1 MPRILWLCALIWL
14 LACGQNTLRGQET
27 WQIQHI
33 IDNDDFVM
41 GVAQSHDQANAP
53 RDNRGLALSP
63 DHKFLYLGYNNPPE
77 RRVVRKIAL
86 NVSDPANNRMAVVA
100 QLALATASAPAKAIA
115 TDDRGRVY
123 LARGG
128 VIEIYDADL
137 RERLYTIAGFEQCEG
152 VAVARIAERLL
163 VYASDRKRGTLSRF
177 EITEWEGAA
186 IRNARRAGWQSGE
199 EILIAGS
206 HSLRGLAVQ
215 SNGVVWMTDREAQQV
230 FRVYP
235 EGKIYGTAV
244 RNAFD
249 VALDEKRGEAFV
261 TQDTLRTIAVLRLRD
276 GMPLRT
282 LTPPFA
288 ELQLMTEGSSIA
300 LAGIAVIPAKRLFVA
315 NEAGRSQTM
324 AQTGD
329 SPFSDADDSAI
340 KIDDD
345 DEPVLTM
352 RFSFLVDAGDD
363 RDLELGKAAALGGNP
378 TVVGGQAPFRYRWA
392 PNTGLND
399 NTLAN
404 PIARPSRTTTY
415 NLVVTDRTG
424 AVGYDQVTLTLPS
437 YVFLAHNFVY
447 FGGNENSAGNIYANG
462 PITFAPGLPG
472 VHRGDLVAG
481 GDIIVHEKNVVVGNI
496 KTRGKLSLRG
506 DAKVE
511 GNKLEQA
518 QVLEVTLPRLAFQAS
533 GENLVINDES
543 ALAPGSYGKVRLA
556 PNAVLHVQN
565 GEYFFEKLQAQ
576 TGSRIVFENAAAPT
590 FLYITQTLS
599 FGENVKV
606 HLAQTEGANTTQV
619 HFNVLQKDDI
629 EIGAGTV
636 LLGNL
641 LAPNAHVTFAP
652 GSRLLGSVT
661 ADAISVAKNVT
672 FRVHPVS
679 TQELVE
685 LLPIYFAAEKEAEPS
700 AKISVRERKP
710 QPKLVVADTVVAPR
724 DSTLVDT
731 AAVIPPPDTIP
742 TLPLKPS
749 SRMNWIPV
757 LAALLLL
764 ALLLLLL
771 FLLLR
776 RKREQPQGTHW
787 QVRKRR
793 DSTPPPA
800 RNNKSTGQPAKR
812 HWRIRSRR

>member
-41 GVAQSHDQANAP
+41 GVAQSHDNAYAP

-100 QLALATASAPAKAIA
+100 QLALATASAPAKALA

-152 VAVARIAERLL
+152 VAVARHADKLL

-177 EITEWEGAA
+177 EVTEWEGAA
-186 IRNARRAGWQSGE
+186 IRNVRRAGWQSEGE
-199 EILIAGS
+199 MLIAGS
-206 HSLRGLAVQ
+206 RSLRGLAVQ
-215 SNGVVWMTDREAQQV
+215 SNGVVWMTDHDAQQV

-235 EGKIYGTAV
+235 EGKIYATAV
-244 RNAFD
+244 RNALD

-288 ELQLMTEGSSIA
+288 ELSLRTQQSSIA
-300 LAGIAVIPAKRLFVA
+300 LAGIEVIPAKRLFVT
-315 NEAGRSQTM
+315 NESGRSQTLE
-324 AQTGD
+324 QTGD
-329 SPFSDADDSAI
+329 SPFSNEDDSAI

-352 RFSFLVDAGDD
+352 RFSFLVDAGED
-363 RDLELGKAAALGGNP
+363 RDLELGKAVSLGGNP

-392 PNTGLND
+392 PSTGLND

-481 GDIIVHEKNVVVGNI
+481 GDIVVHEKNLVVGNI
-496 KTRGKLSLRG
+496 KTRGRITLRG

-511 GNKLEQA
+511 GKKLELA
-518 QVLEVTLPRLAFQAS
+518 SVLEVALPRVAFQAS
-533 GENLVINDES
+533 GENLIVSDES

-556 PNAVLHVQN
+556 PNAVLHLQN
-565 GEYFFEKLQAQ
+565 GEYFFEKFQAQ
-576 TGSRIVFENAAAPT
+576 NGSRIVFENAAAPT

-606 HLAQTEGANTTQV
+606 HLSQTEGANTTQV

-641 LAPNAHVTFAP
+641 LAPNAHVTFAA

-672 FRVHPVS
+672 FRAHPVS

-685 LLPIYFAAEKEAEPS
+685 LLPIYFAAEKAAEPA
-700 AKISVRERKP
+700 AKTSVRARKAP
-710 QPKLVVADTVVAPR
+710 PKRVVEDTIAAPR
-724 DSTLVDT
+724 DSAMIDT
-731 AAVIPPPDTIP
+731 TAVLAPPDTIP
-742 TLPLKPS
+742 APLPRPAR
-749 SRMNWIPV
+749 RMNWIPV

-776 RKREQPQGTHW
+776 RKREQAPGGYW
-787 QVRKRR
+787 QVRKKRE
-793 DSTPPPA
+793 STSPFSS
-800 RNNKSTGQPAKR
+800 KSKSKGKSAKR